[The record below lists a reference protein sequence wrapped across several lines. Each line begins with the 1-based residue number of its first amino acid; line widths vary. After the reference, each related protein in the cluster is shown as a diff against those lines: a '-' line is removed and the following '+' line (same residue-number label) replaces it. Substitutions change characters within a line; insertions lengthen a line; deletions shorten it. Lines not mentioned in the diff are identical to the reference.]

1 MSGIIAALISGTLM
15 SVQGVFNTQVTRQTG
30 TWVTN
35 TFVQFTAFLVCLL
48 IWLIRE
54 SKQTPLSSLL
64 SVKPG
69 YLLTGG
75 LIGAFITFT
84 VIAGMS
90 SLGPARAVMLI
101 VCAQLLAAYFIEL
114 LGLFGVDRA
123 GFDWRKLLG
132 TGLFLAGIIVFKMK
146 G

>member
-54 SKQTPLSSLL
+54 SKQTPLFQPAVGEIQAISLRE
-64 SVKPG
+64 
-69 YLLTGG
+69 
-75 LIGAFITFT
+75 A
-84 VIAGMS
+84 
-90 SLGPARAVMLI
+90 
-101 VCAQLLAAYFIEL
+101 
-114 LGLFGVDRA
+114 
-123 GFDWRKLLG
+123 
-132 TGLFLAGIIVFKMK
+132 
-146 G
+146 